1 MDLVSLAATIIGLTA
16 TVATLVWNTHT
27 FKRNTEKLRR
37 STAAKRVEMFLTND
51 LLRNAY
57 NPIDVG
63 DFEFPP
69 EGERTP
75 EYFRADEMEPRLR
88 TSSPPCHND

>member
-51 LLRNAY
+51 LLRKAY
-57 NPIDVG
+57 NQIDVG
-63 DFEFPP
+63 DFEFPA
-69 EGERTP
+69 EGRPLPAQAPTLEPGPAGGLTSLSM
-75 EYFRADEMEPRLR
+75 RA
-88 TSSPPCHND
+88 